1 MREWI
6 ERYVGL
12 REQISTLQK
21 EMDELKEKIKQ
32 DLKSRDEPSYS
43 KNGCEAVLKESI
55 RSTMTKKDVPP
66 DVWEKYS
73 TSTKIETLY
82 IKKA

>member
-12 REQISTLQK
+12 REQVSTLQK
-21 EMDELKEKIKQ
+21 EMDELKEKIKG
-32 DLKSRDEPSYS
+32 DLKNRDQPSYS
-43 KNGCEAVLKESI
+43 KNGLEAVLKESI
-55 RSTMTKKDVPP
+55 RSTMNKKDVPP

>member
-6 ERYVGL
+6 ERYVEV
-12 REQISTLQK
+12 REKVSTLQK
-21 EMDELKEKIKQ
+21 EMDELKEKIKN
-32 DLKSRDEPSYS
+32 DLKNRDQPSYS

-55 RSTMTKKDVPP
+55 RSTMNKKDVPS